1 MKKPGLVDGVT
12 VAMIISLGA
21 AVASL
26 LLGGFIVY
34 ALLFELLL
42 YTATLAYLLYL
53 LKRSKARIGR
63 VVVIAGWGV
72 TSLLCWFFD
81 VALLEQV
88 LIQAGMIWLVRS
100 LYFHGSLFSAALD
113 FGLVSAGLAASAWA
127 MVNTGSLA
135 AALWSFFLVQALFC
149 WLPKLARE
157 QSRAGLYGNGLYGN
171 RQHGAG
177 LHGATDS
184 SQFQSAHRVAEDAV
198 RKLSQS

>member
-1 MKKPGLVDGVT
+1 MKQPGLLDGVT

-21 AVASL
+21 AAASL

-34 ALLFELLL
+34 GLLFELLL
-42 YTATLAYLLYL
+42 YSATLAYLLYL

-63 VVVIAGWGV
+63 VLVIAGWAV
-72 TSLLCWFFD
+72 TGLACWFFD
-81 VALLEQV
+81 VLLLEQV

-113 FGLVSAGLAASAWA
+113 FGLVSVGLAASAWA
-127 MVNTGSLA
+127 MVNTNSLG

-149 WLPKLARE
+149 WLPQLAHQ
-157 QSRAGLYGNGLYGN
+157 QSGAAQQSPG
-171 RQHGAG
+171 QHGATRPS
-177 LHGATDS
+177 H
-184 SQFQSAHRVAEDAV
+184 FQSAHRVAEDAV

>member
-1 MKKPGLVDGVT
+1 MKQPGLVDGVT

-21 AVASL
+21 TVASL

-34 ALLFELLL
+34 GLLFELLL
-42 YTATLAYLLYL
+42 YAATLAYLLYL

-63 VVVIAGWGV
+63 VVVITGWAV
-72 TSLLCWFFD
+72 TSLACWFFD

-113 FGLVSAGLAASAWA
+113 FGLVSVGLAASAWA
-127 MVNTGSLA
+127 MVNTDSLG

-149 WLPKLARE
+149 WLPQLVH
-157 QSRAGLYGNGLYGN
+157 QQYGAAQQGPG
-171 RQHGAG
+171 Q
-177 LHGATDS
+177 
-184 SQFQSAHRVAEDAV
+184 
-198 RKLSQS
+198 